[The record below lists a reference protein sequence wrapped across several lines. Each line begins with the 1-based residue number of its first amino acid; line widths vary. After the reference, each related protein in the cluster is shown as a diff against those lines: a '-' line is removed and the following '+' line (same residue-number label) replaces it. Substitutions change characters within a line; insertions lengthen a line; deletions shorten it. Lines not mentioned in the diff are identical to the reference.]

1 MESQKT
7 LNNQSNPEK
16 GEQNWR
22 YCNFLISNYITTYIA
37 QSCPT
42 LCDPMDC
49 GPRGSS
55 VHGIFQARVVEWV
68 AISFSRESSWPRN
81 WTQVS
86 GIVGRPLP
94 SEPPVKPPL
103 SNQNNMVVYYDKNR
117 HTDQWNIIKSPEIN
131 PCLYGQLIFNKEGRT
146 KQWGKDSL

>member
-22 YCNFLISNYITTYIA
+22 YCNFLISNYITTYIT

-49 GPRGSS
+49 GLPGFS
-55 VHGIFQARVVEWV
+55 VHGIFQAQTLEWV
-68 AISFSRESSWPRN
+68 SISFFRGSSLPRDRIRISCVL
-81 WTQVS
+81 W
-86 GIVGRPLP
+86 
-94 SEPPVKPPL
+94 L
-103 SNQNNMVVYYDKNR
+103 SLMDY
-117 HTDQWNIIKSPEIN
+117 
-131 PCLYGQLIFNKEGRT
+131 F
-146 KQWGKDSL
+146 